1 MRRVLVAGN
10 WKMHKTPSEA
20 RVWFAEL
27 KRLLPP
33 LQSEAAVL
41 PAFPILPVAKEVLAE
56 TQVGYGAQD
65 VSAHKEG
72 AYTGEVSARMLSDL
86 GCRYAIVG
94 HSERRRYHGETDAL
108 VAEKAKRLLEEGITP
123 ILCVGE
129 PLEVREKGE
138 AVPYTLRQLRGS
150 LEGVEPPGPEAL
162 VIAYEPV
169 WAIGTGKNATPEDAE
184 AMHQAIRK
192 ALSERYGRPSRA
204 GFASST
210 EEASTPRTSPT
221 SSPCPTWTGGSWA
234 GRAWSWKASSP
245 SSGSRVREVP
255 GWSPPAPPCES
266 AGPGLGPGPHSA
278 PPWRQPRHRR
288 SPRAGPG
295 TGPRNKSPGPRTS
308 KMAPWPWISRQA
320 PWLLSSASWRRA
332 GTGRRKPSSKLPKK
346 ASQRPSAWGRTWR
359 SGRPSWRGYPP
370 RIPAAPSPGPGWQG
384 SGGSGA
390 LEPRPRRQA
399 AGDEALGKDPRAP
412 EEVKEKPQEPHA

>member
-94 HSERRRYHGETDAL
+94 HSERRRCHGETDAL

-184 AMHQAIRK
+184 AMHQEIRK
-192 ALSERYGRPSRA
+192 ALSERYGEA
-204 GFASST
+204 FA
-210 EEASTPRTSPT
+210 
-221 SSPCPTWTGGSWA
+221 
-234 GRAWSWKASSP
+234 
-245 SSGSRVREVP
+245 SRVRILYGGSVNP
-255 GWSPPAPPCES
+255 KNFAD
-266 AGPGLGPGPHSA
+266 
-278 PPWRQPRHRR
+278 
-288 SPRAGPG
+288 
-295 TGPRNKSPGPRTS
+295 
-308 KMAPWPWISRQA
+308 
-320 PWLLSSASWRRA
+320 LLSMPNVDGGLVGGAS
-332 GTGRRKPSSKLPKK
+332 L
-346 ASQRPSAWGRTWR
+346 
-359 SGRPSWRGYPP
+359 
-370 RIPAAPSPGPGWQG
+370 
-384 SGGSGA
+384 A
-390 LEPRPRRQA
+390 LESFLALLRI
-399 AGDEALGKDPRAP
+399 AG
-412 EEVKEKPQEPHA
+412 

>member
-1 MRRVLVAGN
+1 
-10 WKMHKTPSEA
+10 MHKTPSEA

-72 AYTGEVSARMLSDL
+72 AYTGEASARMLSDL
-86 GCRYAIVG
+86 GCRYAIVA

-108 VAEKAKRLLEEGITP
+108 VAEEAKRLLEEGITP

-192 ALSERYGRPSRA
+192 ALSERYGEA
-204 GFASST
+204 FA
-210 EEASTPRTSPT
+210 
-221 SSPCPTWTGGSWA
+221 
-234 GRAWSWKASSP
+234 
-245 SSGSRVREVP
+245 SRVRILYGGSVNP
-255 GWSPPAPPCES
+255 KNFAD
-266 AGPGLGPGPHSA
+266 
-278 PPWRQPRHRR
+278 
-288 SPRAGPG
+288 
-295 TGPRNKSPGPRTS
+295 
-308 KMAPWPWISRQA
+308 
-320 PWLLSSASWRRA
+320 LLSMPNVDGGLVGGASLELESFLALLRIA
-332 GTGRRKPSSKLPKK
+332 G
-346 ASQRPSAWGRTWR
+346 
-359 SGRPSWRGYPP
+359 
-370 RIPAAPSPGPGWQG
+370 
-384 SGGSGA
+384 
-390 LEPRPRRQA
+390 
-399 AGDEALGKDPRAP
+399 
-412 EEVKEKPQEPHA
+412 